1 MKAIMLSIRPEWC
14 EKILSGEKTIE
25 IRKTEPKLLPRPFKC
40 YIYETK
46 AQTDN
51 PWMDEDGHMIWKGR
65 GAVVAEFICDNIID
79 IDCDSIAPFDKE
91 TGDYI
96 EKECCM
102 DRDALWEY
110 IKKPVCPYGWH
121 ISDLKIYDKPKDI
134 SDFEKPC
141 IMDEQPYCP
150 SCEYGY
156 ELICEEEAERYEAYG
171 TCDTEWLCF
180 NRLKRPPQSWCYV
193 EELEL

>member
-25 IRKTEPKLLPRPFKC
+25 IRKIEPKLLPRPFKC

-121 ISDLKIYDKPKDI
+121 ISNLKIYDRPK
-134 SDFEKPC
+134 EL
-141 IMDEQPYCP
+141 
-150 SCEYGY
+150 SCFKRFCQYGFFHGCK
-156 ELICEEEAERYEAYG
+156 ICGKDNDYYKK
-171 TCDTEWLCF
+171 CDNPNLY
-180 NRLKRPPQSWCYV
+180 LKRPPQSWCYV